1 MAKEACRLIGVE
13 DGVWPSN
20 CLRHSF
26 ASYHLAHFRDAAK
39 TAFEMGHTSP
49 ALLYQTYANC
59 VTRRE
64 AEKWWAV

>member
-1 MAKEACRLIGVE
+1 VE
-13 DGVWPSN
+13 GKLKWPNN

-39 TAFEMGHTSP
+39 TAFEMGHESP
-49 ALLYQTYANC
+49 KLLYQTYGNC

-64 AEKWWAV
+64 AEQWWGL

>member
-1 MAKEACRLIGVE
+1 
-13 DGVWPSN
+13 
-20 CLRHSF
+20 
-26 ASYHLAHFRDAAK
+26 LAHFRDAAK